1 MPFSGAGTD
10 ASIRTLQHVPLDSGG
25 FGFFVSKRACIYLVA
40 GKIEGSYGKAA
51 RLTHR
56 NPHPA
61 SVGWGSSSTELDNCI
76 RENKDTETREEAEEA
91 FVSGYEPTGDEGYGE
106 IGCIIRL
113 LNTTPNP
120 KIWHGFC
127 FDGEFLYYPSRFPE
141 SPTDRAKIPTTAD
154 IEESL
159 RCFVNATTVDIT
171 EDFVYDFADDDC

>member
-1 MPFSGAGTD
+1 MVYDYGYGIHTTNLNFRKGA
-10 ASIRTLQHVPLDSGG
+10 
-25 FGFFVSKRACIYLVA
+25 VA
-40 GKIEGSYGKAA
+40 KLTRKYGDESF
-51 RLTHR
+51 R
-56 NPHPA
+56 
-61 SVGWGSSSTELDNCI
+61 TELDNYI
-76 RENKDTETREEAEEA
+76 QENKDTETRVEAEEA

-106 IGCIIRL
+106 IGCIVRL
-113 LNTTPNP
+113 LNTSPNP

-127 FDGEFLYYPSRFPE
+127 FDGEFLYYPFRFPE